1 MSTGADLG
9 HPDVVGPRPV
19 RWRLINAYVNRLLR
33 VAHRDPVVAKT
44 FIEVNGMVAR
54 PQHLMRPRDRLARA
68 STGAE
73 AQPARAATRELRRLG
88 APDGTAQT
96 SEVKAMATLRR
107 AEPTTERSGS
117 EDARARL
124 LSGLPVTE
132 RRLQLAGVSTAVLD
146 GGDGPPIVLL
156 QGEFAAVWMRVIPD
170 LVTTHRVVAPDL
182 PGLGASEVSDGPPDA
197 DTALRWLDELIDETC
212 AIPPVLVGKG
222 LGGALAARFTIDHG
236 DGVDRLVLVDSYGLG
251 RFRPPPGM
259 ALSFV
264 GVLLRPT
271 ERGLQR
277 SFRNYCFVDLDGVRA
292 AMGERYEWLAAY
304 ALDRFRTPS
313 VKAAMRS
320 LFRQLASTIPSED
333 LEQIAVP
340 TTLIWGRHDLGV
352 RLSVAEVASV
362 RYGWPL
368 HVIENARDD
377 PALEQ
382 PDAFLEALHTV
393 LESSGRKS

>member
-1 MSTGADLG
+1 
-9 HPDVVGPRPV
+9 
-19 RWRLINAYVNRLLR
+19 
-33 VAHRDPVVAKT
+33 
-44 FIEVNGMVAR
+44 
-54 PQHLMRPRDRLARA
+54 
-68 STGAE
+68 
-73 AQPARAATRELRRLG
+73 
-88 APDGTAQT
+88 
-96 SEVKAMATLRR
+96 MATLRR
-107 AEPTTERSGS
+107 TEPTTESGS
-117 EDARARL
+117 DDARARL
-124 LSGLPVTE
+124 LSGLPVSE

-212 AIPPVLVGKG
+212 ATPPVLVGKG
-222 LGGALAARFTIDHG
+222 LGGALAARFTIDHSH
-236 DGVDRLVLVDSYGLG
+236 GVDRLVLVDTYGLG
-251 RFRPPPGM
+251 RFRPPPAM

-277 SFRNYCFVDLDGVRA
+277 NFRNYCFVDLDGVRA

-352 RLSVAEVASV
+352 RLSVAEAASV

-382 PDAFLEALHTV
+382 PDAFLDALHTV